1 MGCVFMKAIYDLIKS
16 DADMIYILE
25 VVESL
30 NLNDSWVSAGFI
42 RNKIWDMIHDYT
54 DKTPYND
61 VDVIFYDADCLDESI
76 EKRYEQQLR
85 DIDSSIPWSV
95 KIKRECI

>member
-1 MGCVFMKAIYDLIKS
+1 MKAIYDLIKS

-42 RNKIWDMIHDYT
+42 RNKFGIRFM
-54 DKTPYND
+54 
-61 VDVIFYDADCLDESI
+61 VIQIRHHIMMLMLYFIMLT
-76 EKRYEQQLR
+76 
-85 DIDSSIPWSV
+85 V
-95 KIKRECI
+95 

>member
-1 MGCVFMKAIYDLIKS
+1 MEAIYDLIKS

-42 RNKIWDMIHDYT
+42 RNKI
-54 DKTPYND
+54 
-61 VDVIFYDADCLDESI
+61 
-76 EKRYEQQLR
+76 
-85 DIDSSIPWSV
+85 
-95 KIKRECI
+95 